1 MIDKEE
7 IHPGGFYKLLREL
20 DRRQQPFQDV
30 TLVLPPADVDLN
42 GLYLDRVPPT
52 AKQVEDCPKYSAEAK
67 WVELQS
73 EFEGQSALYLVH
85 AMMIAILRRKNPPRV
100 ALDLFLRIWAEKGA
114 ELAAELSTRWL
125 ISSATTF
132 ADCGQ
137 NSDQRALGMGL
148 STLFDLIKL
157 HDSERRITGQPGNT
171 PFRRKKD
178 VRRAT
183 MPMRMKP
190 YSLRTGDLDRVMLAR
205 LWQLCERDP
214 TIKPLGMRM
223 LWMVMTDRR
232 TIFGRVEKFKQ
243 RGDK

>member
-20 DRRQQPFQDV
+20 ERRQKPFVDV
-30 TLVLPPADVDLN
+30 GLVLPPADVDLD
-42 GLYLDRVPPT
+42 GLYHDRVPPT
-52 AKQVEDCPKYSAEAK
+52 AKRPEDCPKYSAEAK
-67 WVELQS
+67 WVELQA
-73 EFEGQSALYLVH
+73 EFEGQSALYLIH
-85 AMMIAILRRKNPPRV
+85 AMMIAISRRKNPPKL
-100 ALDLFLRIWAEKGA
+100 ALDLFFRMWAEKGRELGA
-114 ELAAELSTRWL
+114 ELPTRWL
-125 ISSATTF
+125 ISAATTF
-132 ADCGQ
+132 ADCGE
-137 NSDQRALGMGL
+137 NADQRALGMGL

-190 YSLRTGDLDRVMLAR
+190 YSLRSGDLDRVMLAR
-205 LWQLCERDP
+205 LWQLCARDA
-214 TIKPLGMRM
+214 TITPLGRRL

-232 TIFGRVEKFKQ
+232 TFFGRV
-243 RGDK
+243 

>member
-1 MIDKEE
+1 VIDKEE
-7 IHPGGFYKLLREL
+7 IHQGGFYKLLREL
-20 DRRQQPFQDV
+20 DRRQQPFLDV
-30 TLVLPPADVDLN
+30 ALVLPPADVDLD
-42 GLYLDRVPPT
+42 GLYRDRVPT
-52 AKQVEDCPKYSAEAK
+52 TTKRVEDCPKYSAEAK
-67 WVELQS
+67 WVELQV

-85 AMMIAILRRKNPPRV
+85 AMMIAILRRRNPPQV
-100 ALDLFLRIWAEKGA
+100 ALELFFRIWAEKGQ
-114 ELAAELSTRWL
+114 ELAANLSTRWL
-125 ISSATTF
+125 ISAATTF

-137 NSDQRALGMGL
+137 NGDQRALGMGL

-190 YSLRTGDLDRVMLAR
+190 YSLRTGDLDRVMLGR
-205 LWQLCERDP
+205 LWQLCERDA